1 MGEGALVKIGGFHQ
15 KINGGMYIRDQR
27 LDVSGLRDPQIF
39 FIISLGF
46 IDCFFLFRYPDV
58 GIKES
63 QCDRARGCANFV
75 T

>member
-1 MGEGALVKIGGFHQ
+1 MGEGALIRIGGFHQ
-15 KINGGMYIRDQR
+15 KINGRMYIEDQR
-27 LDVSGLRDPQIF
+27 VDVAGLRDPQIF

-46 IDCFFLFRYPDV
+46 IYCFFLFRYPYV